1 MEKLRKANK
10 KIEEEIARLKEEE
23 RKRSAEKDSNMGALS
38 AQKSY
43 MEDRI
48 KVRSKV
54 LKNSKTVYQFF
65 NVVKPWWT
73 F

>member
-1 MEKLRKANK
+1 MEKLRKANER
-10 KIEEEIARLKEEE
+10 IEGEIGRLKEEE
-23 RKRSAEKDSNMGALS
+23 RKRAAEKESNMGALS

-48 KVRSKV
+48 KVGSKV

-65 NVVKPWWT
+65 NVVKP
-73 F
+73 